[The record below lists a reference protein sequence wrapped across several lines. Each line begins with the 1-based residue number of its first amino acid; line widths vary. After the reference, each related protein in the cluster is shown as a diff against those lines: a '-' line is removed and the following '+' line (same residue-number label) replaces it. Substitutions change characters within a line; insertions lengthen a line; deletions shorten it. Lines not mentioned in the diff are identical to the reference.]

1 MLAEMPRDELLTGE
15 WAVLALLREG
25 PAHGYAV
32 AGALAPDGEIGR
44 VWSLNQPLTY
54 RALDVLKERGLIA
67 VTGERPGE
75 GGPRRIELEA
85 TDEGRE
91 LVERWL
97 ATPEEHIRDLR
108 SVLLLKLTF
117 RERAG
122 LELAPLLDAQ
132 REVVAPKAAALQAR
146 AREGDVADLWRATMA
161 EAALRFIDQALS
173 RPSPAADRSRR
184 TTP

>member
-1 MLAEMPRDELLTGE
+1 MRRDDELLTGE
-15 WAVLALLREG
+15 WAVLALLCEAPG
-25 PAHGYAV
+25 HGYAV

-44 VWSLNQPLTY
+44 VWSLNQALTY

-67 VTGERPGE
+67 VTGEKPGE

-85 TDEGRE
+85 TSEGRE

-97 ATPEEHIRDLR
+97 AEPEQHIRDLR

-122 LELAPLLDAQ
+122 LPLAPLLEAQ
-132 REVVAPKAAALQAR
+132 REAVAPKAAALQAKV
-146 AREGDVADLWRATMA
+146 AEGGVADLWRATMA
-161 EAALRFIDQALS
+161 EAALGFIDQALS
-173 RPSPAADRSRR
+173 RSPAARP
-184 TTP
+184 TP

>member
-1 MLAEMPRDELLTGE
+1 MRRDDELLTGE
-15 WAVLALLREG
+15 WAVLALLCER

-44 VWSLNQPLTY
+44 VWSLNQALTY
-54 RALDVLKERGLIA
+54 RALDVLKERGLIV
-67 VTGERPGE
+67 VTGEKPGE

-85 TDEGRE
+85 TSQGRE

-97 ATPEEHIRDLR
+97 ATPEDHIRDLR

-122 LELAPLLDAQ
+122 LPLSPLLEAQ

-146 AREGDVADLWRATMA
+146 AQEGDLADLWRATIA
-161 EAALRFIDQALS
+161 QAALGFIEQALAREAS
-173 RPSPAADRSRR
+173 VR
-184 TTP
+184 

>member
-1 MLAEMPRDELLTGE
+1 MRRDDELLTGE
-15 WAVLALLREG
+15 WAVLALLCER

-44 VWSLNQPLTY
+44 VWSLNQALTY

-67 VTGERPGE
+67 VRGETPGE
-75 GGPRRIELEA
+75 GGPRRIELEP
-85 TDEGRE
+85 TRQGRE

-97 ATPEEHIRDLR
+97 ATPEEHVRDLR

-117 RERAG
+117 RERSG
-122 LELAPLLDAQ
+122 LALAPLLEAQ

-146 AREGDVADLWRATMA
+146 ARDGDVADLWRATIA
-161 EAALRFIDQALS
+161 GAALDFIEEALS
-173 RPSPAADRSRR
+173 RPSRAARR
-184 TTP
+184 KP